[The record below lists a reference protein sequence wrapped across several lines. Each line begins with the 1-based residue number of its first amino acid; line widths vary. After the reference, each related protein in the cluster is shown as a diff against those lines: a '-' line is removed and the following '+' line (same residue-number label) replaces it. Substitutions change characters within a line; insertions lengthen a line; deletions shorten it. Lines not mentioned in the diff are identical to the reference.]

1 MRKRYDLNNSI
12 ILFKRLFGIIA
23 VLIIAGG
30 LNTEASVVKA
40 DGVFMDL
47 SQSQIVAEMGAGW
60 NLGNQLEAS
69 TNGYPSETAYGNPI
83 VTEDLIKAV
92 KAAGFK
98 TVRIPVSWL
107 NYIGPG
113 PYYSIDYSW
122 MTRVK
127 EVVDYVVDNDMYA
140 IIDLHNDGAHSV
152 SGSWILTDQSD
163 QDAIRTKF
171 SAVWYQIAT
180 TFKDYDEHLIFES
193 MNEVGVESA
202 NDIIRANQL
211 ISSYNQVFVDTVRV
225 AGGNNDKRW
234 LVVPGWI
241 TNIDYTTGD
250 YGFTL
255 PMDYNLSSQ
264 VPSGEKRIMV
274 SAHYYTPWEFAG
286 SEDDI
291 VTQWGDMADPGKSIF
306 WANEDYLNSQFY
318 KLYDKFTSQGY
329 PVVLGEYGSIDKSSA
344 DAMNTDSR
352 AYYANTLSE
361 YAKIYGC
368 VPIIWDN
375 GFNGNYGF
383 GLFDRQSASYP
394 VTQPEIIGAIMYYYG
409 NSSQLTISLNKTSM
423 TLRPSDEPV
432 TLTATLTPAGAGD
445 WVEWSSSN
453 SEVASVDRF
462 GVVEAKT
469 AGTTVIRAAINGQS
483 ATSTVTVLPYTETT
497 IYEYNENNSGTDFST
512 SDTTWFTDAYDRDLI
527 TIKYAYTDVTKA
539 GWNILGWGATVSGTW
554 GNGPVYAASTTE
566 PTGITSVTTTVGELK
581 TALGISSGSEVSFLQ
596 LVAYNSGQL
605 REIKLI
611 QW

>member
-1 MRKRYDLNNSI
+1 MKKRYSLDKEKL
-12 ILFKRLFGIIA
+12 LCKRFLCGVMIALIA
-23 VLIIAGG
+23 VGC
-30 LNTEASVVKA
+30 LNTEVSVVKA
-40 DGVFMDL
+40 DGVFTHL

-69 TNGYPSETAYGNPI
+69 MNGYPSETAYGNPV
-83 VTEDLIKAV
+83 VTENLIKAV

-107 NYIGPG
+107 NYIGPE

-152 SGSWILTDQSD
+152 TGSWILTDSSE
-163 QDAIRTKF
+163 QDAIRKKF

-180 TFKDYDEHLIFES
+180 TFKDYDEHVIFES

-291 VTQWGDMADPGKSIF
+291 VTQWGDMADPGKSIS
-306 WANEDYLNSQFY
+306 WANEDYLNAQFY
-318 KLYDKFTSQGY
+318 KLYDKFTSKGY
-329 PVVLGEYGSIDKSSA
+329 PVVIGEYGSVDKSAA
-344 DAMNTDSR
+344 DSMNTESR
-352 AYYANTLSE
+352 AYYANALSE

-383 GLFDRQSASYP
+383 GLFNRQSASYP
-394 VTQPEIIGAIMYYYG
+394 VTQPEIVGAIMYYYG
-409 NSSQLTISLNKTSM
+409 EQSQSTISLNKTSM
-423 TLRPSDEPV
+423 TLRPGDEPV
-432 TLTATLTPAGAGD
+432 TLIATLTPAGASD
-445 WVEWSSSN
+445 WIEWSSSN

-462 GVVEAKT
+462 GVVTAKT
-469 AGTTVIRAAINGQS
+469 AGLTVITAANNGKS
-483 ATSTVTVLPYTETT
+483 ATSAVTVSPYTETI
-497 IYEYNENNSGTDFST
+497 IYENNAGTDFST

-527 TIKYAYTDVTKA
+527 TIKYTCTDATKA

-554 GNGPVYAASTTE
+554 KNGPVYAASMSDS
-566 PTGITSVTTTVGELK
+566 TGITSVTTTVGELK
-581 TALGISSGSEVSFLQ
+581 TALGISSSTEISFLQ
-596 LVAYNSGQL
+596 LGAYNSGQV

>member
-1 MRKRYDLNNSI
+1 MKKRYSLGKI
-12 ILFKRLFGIIA
+12 KILCKRFLLGVMIA
-23 VLIIAGG
+23 LIVVGC
-30 LNTEASVVKA
+30 LNTEASVAKA
-40 DGVFMDL
+40 DGVFTNL

-83 VTEDLIKAV
+83 VTENMIKVV

-107 NYIGPG
+107 NYIGSE
-113 PYYSIDYSW
+113 PYYSIDHSW

-152 SGSWILTDQSD
+152 TGSWILTDSSE
-163 QDAIRTKF
+163 QDAIRKKF

-180 TFKDYDEHLIFES
+180 TFKDYDEHVIFES

-286 SEDDI
+286 SEDDY
-291 VTQWGDMADPGKSIF
+291 VTQWGDMADSGKSIS
-306 WANEDYLNSQFY
+306 WANEDYLNAQFY
-318 KLYDKFTSQGY
+318 KLYEKFTSQGY
-329 PVVLGEYGSIDKSSA
+329 PVVIGEYGSVDKSEA
-344 DAMNTDSR
+344 DSMNTDSR
-352 AYYANTLSE
+352 TYYANTLSE

-383 GLFDRQSASYP
+383 GLFNRQSVSYP

-409 NSSQLTISLNKTSM
+409 DQSQSTISLNKTSL
-423 TLRPSDEPV
+423 TLRPGDEPI
-432 TLTATLTPAGAGD
+432 TLIATLTPAGAND

-462 GVVEAKT
+462 GVVTAKT
-469 AGTTVIRAAINGQS
+469 AGTTVITAANNGY
-483 ATSTVTVLPYTETT
+483 STNSNVTVSTYTETT
-497 IYEYNENNSGTDFST
+497 IYENNSGTGFST

-527 TIKYAYTDVTKA
+527 TIKYTYTDATKA

-554 GNGPVYAASTTE
+554 KNGPVYAASMTD

-596 LVAYNSGQL
+596 LEAYNSGQVQ
-605 REIKLI
+605 EIKLK

>member
-1 MRKRYDLNNSI
+1 M
-12 ILFKRLFGIIA
+12 A
-23 VLIIAGG
+23 VLIAAGS
-30 LNTEASVVKA
+30 LNTEASVVNA
-40 DGVFMDL
+40 DGGFTNL

-69 TNGYPSETAYGNPI
+69 ANGYPSETAYGNPV
-83 VTEDLIKAV
+83 VTENLIKAV

-107 NYIGPG
+107 NYIGSA

-122 MTRVK
+122 MTRVQQ
-127 EVVDYVVDNDMYA
+127 VVDYVVDNDMYA
-140 IIDLHNDGAHSV
+140 IIDLHNDGAHSIP
-152 SGSWILTDQSD
+152 GSWIQTESSD
-163 QDAIRTKF
+163 QDAIRTKL
-171 SAVWYQIAT
+171 SAVWYQIAA
-180 TFKDYDEHLIFES
+180 TFKDYDEHVIFES
-193 MNEVGVESA
+193 LNEVGVESA
-202 NDIIRANQL
+202 NDIIRANQV
-211 ISSYNQVFVDTVRV
+211 INSYNQVFVDTVRV

-241 TNIDYTTGD
+241 TNIDYTADDD

-255 PMDYNLSSQ
+255 PMDYNLSAQ

-286 SEDDI
+286 REDDI
-291 VTQWGDMADPGKSIF
+291 VTQWGAMADPGKSIF
-306 WANEDYLNSQFY
+306 WSNEDYLNAQFY

-329 PVVLGEYGSIDKSSA
+329 PVILGEYGSVDKSAA
-344 DAMNTDSR
+344 DSMNTDSR

-383 GLFDRQSASYP
+383 GLFNRQSASYP

-409 NSSQLTISLNKTSM
+409 NQSQSAISLNKTSM
-423 TLRPSDEPV
+423 TLRLGNKPV
-432 TLTATLTPAGAGD
+432 TLTAALTPAASD

-453 SEVASVDRF
+453 PEVASVDRF
-462 GVVEAKT
+462 GVVKVKT
-469 AGTTVIRAAINGQS
+469 AGTTIITAANNGQS
-483 ATSTVTVLPYTETT
+483 ATSTVAVSPYIETE
-497 IYEYNENNSGTDFST
+497 IYENNSGTGFST
-512 SDTTWFTDAYDRDLI
+512 SDTSWFTDAYDRDLI
-527 TIKYAYTDVTKA
+527 TIEYTCTDAAKA

-554 GNGPVYAASTTE
+554 KNGPVYAASTTD

-581 TALGISSGSEVSFLQ
+581 TALGISSGSDISFLQ
-596 LVAYNSGQL
+596 LGAYNSGQV
-605 REIKLI
+605 RGIKLI

>member
-1 MRKRYDLNNSI
+1 MRKSYRVGKTS
-12 ILFKRLFGIIA
+12 ILFKSLFGVMG
-23 VLIIAGG
+23 VLLIVRC
-30 LNTEASVVKA
+30 LNTETSVVKA
-40 DGVFMDL
+40 DGAFPNL

-69 TNGYPSETAYGNPI
+69 ADGYPSETAYGNPV
-83 VTEDLIKAV
+83 VTENLIKAV

-107 NYIGPG
+107 NYIGPA

-152 SGSWILTDQSD
+152 TGSWILTDSSNQE
-163 QDAIRTKF
+163 AIRTKF
-171 SAVWYQIAT
+171 SAAWYQIAVA
-180 TFKDYDEHLIFES
+180 FKDYDEHVIFES

-202 NDIIRANQL
+202 DDIIRANQA
-211 ISSYNQVFVDTVRV
+211 INSYNQVFVDTVRV

-241 TNIDYTTGD
+241 TNIDYTAGD

-274 SAHYYTPWEFAG
+274 SAHYYTPWEFSG
-286 SEDDI
+286 SENDV
-291 VTQWGDMADPGKSIF
+291 VTQWGDMADISKSIP
-306 WANEDYLNSQFY
+306 WANENYLNAQFY

-409 NSSQLTISLNKTSM
+409 NPSQSTISMNKTNM
-423 TLRPSDEPV
+423 TLRPGDEPV
-432 TLTATLTPAGAGD
+432 SLTATLTPAGTGD
-445 WVEWSSSN
+445 WIEWSSSN

-462 GVVEAKT
+462 GVVKAKT
-469 AGTTVIRAAINGQS
+469 AGTTVITAAINGQS

-497 IYEYNENNSGTDFST
+497 IYQYNEYNSETGFST
-512 SDTTWFTDAYDRDLI
+512 SDTAWFRDAYDRDLI
-527 TIKYAYTDVTKA
+527 TFEYAYTDATKA
-539 GWNILGWGATVSGTW
+539 GWNILGWGAAVSGTW
-554 GNGPVYAASTTE
+554 RNGPVYAASMTN
-566 PTGITSVTTTVGELK
+566 PTGITSVTTTAGELK
-581 TALGISSGSEVSFLQ
+581 SALGITPGSDVSFLQ
-596 LVAYNSGQL
+596 LAAYNSGQL
-605 REIKLI
+605 RKVKLI

>member
-1 MRKRYDLNNSI
+1 MRKRYSLGKAN
-12 ILFKRLFGIIA
+12 ILFKRLFGVMA
-23 VLIIAGG
+23 VLIVVVGS

-40 DGVFMDL
+40 DGVFTNL

-69 TNGYPSETAYGNPI
+69 VNGYPSETAYGNPV
-83 VTEDLIKAV
+83 VTENLIKAV

-107 NYIGPG
+107 DYIGSA

-127 EVVDYVVDNDMYA
+127 QVVDYVVDNDMYA

-152 SGSWILTDQSD
+152 TGSWILTESSD
-163 QDAIRTKF
+163 QDAIRTKL

-180 TFKDYDEHLIFES
+180 TFKDYDEHVIFES
-193 MNEVGVESA
+193 MNEVGVESS
-202 NDIIRANQL
+202 NDINRANQE

-286 SEDDI
+286 SEDDNI
-291 VTQWGDMADPGKSIF
+291 TQWGDMADPGKSIS
-306 WANEDYLNSQFY
+306 WANESYLNSQFY
-318 KLYDKFTSQGY
+318 KLYDKFTSKGY
-329 PVVLGEYGSIDKSSA
+329 PVVIGEYGSIDKSAA
-344 DAMNTDSR
+344 DPMNTDSR

-368 VPIIWDN
+368 VPVIWDS

-383 GLFDRQSASYP
+383 GLFNRQSASYP

-409 NSSQLTISLNKTSM
+409 NPSQSTISLNKTSL
-423 TLRPSDEPV
+423 TLRPGDEPV
-432 TLTATLTPAGAGD
+432 ALTATLAPAGASD

-462 GVVEAKT
+462 GVVKAKT
-469 AGTTVIRAAINGQS
+469 AGTTVITAAINGQS
-483 ATSTVTVLPYTETT
+483 ATCTVTVTPYTETT
-497 IYEYNENNSGTDFST
+497 IYENNSGTGFST

-527 TIKYAYTDVTKA
+527 TIEYTCTDATKA

-554 GNGPVYAASTTE
+554 KNGPVYAASTTD

-581 TALGISSGSEVSFLQ
+581 TALGISSGSDVSFLQ
-596 LVAYNSGQL
+596 LGAYNSGQV
-605 REIKLI
+605 RKIKLI

>member
-1 MRKRYDLNNSI
+1 MRKSYRIGKANIS
-12 ILFKRLFGIIA
+12 FKRLIGVWV
-23 VLIIAGG
+23 VLLVIGW
-30 LNTEASVVKA
+30 LNSEASVVKA
-40 DGVFMDL
+40 EGVFTDL

-69 TNGYPSETAYGNPI
+69 ANGYPSETAYGNPV
-83 VTEDLIKAV
+83 VTEELIKAV

-107 NYIGPG
+107 NYIGPA

-152 SGSWILTDQSD
+152 TGSWLLTDSSD
-163 QDAIRTKF
+163 QDTIRTKF

-180 TFKDYDEHLIFES
+180 TFKDYDEHVIFES

-202 NDIIRANQL
+202 HDIIGANQV

-225 AGGNNDKRW
+225 TGGNNDKRW

-286 SEDDI
+286 SEDDN
-291 VTQWGDMADPGKSIF
+291 VTQWGEMAGPGKSIF
-306 WANEDYLNSQFY
+306 WSNEDYLNAQFY

-329 PVVLGEYGSIDKSSA
+329 PVVIGEYGSIDKSAA
-344 DAMNTDSR
+344 DSMNTDSR
-352 AYYANTLSE
+352 AYYANKLSE

-368 VPIIWDN
+368 VPVIWDN
-375 GFNGNYGF
+375 GYNGNYGF

-409 NSSQLTISLNKTSM
+409 NQSQSTISLNKTSV
-423 TLRPSDEPV
+423 TLRSDDEPV
-432 TLTATLTPAGAGD
+432 ALIATLIPASAGD

-453 SEVASVDRF
+453 TEVASVDRF
-462 GVVEAKT
+462 GVVTPKT
-469 AGTTVIRAAINGQS
+469 AGTTVITAATNGRS
-483 ATSTVTVLPYTETT
+483 TTSTVTVLPHTETT
-497 IYEYNENNSGTDFST
+497 IYENNDNNSGTGFST

-527 TIKYAYTDVTKA
+527 TFKYAYTDPAKA
-539 GWNILGWGATVSGTW
+539 GWNILGWGAAVSGTW
-554 GNGPVYAASTTE
+554 RNGPVYAASTTN
-566 PTGITSVTTTVGELK
+566 PTGIISVTTTVGELK
-581 TALGISSGSEVSFLQ
+581 TALGIASGSDVSFLQ
-596 LVAYNSGQL
+596 LVTYNSGQL

>member
-1 MRKRYDLNNSI
+1 MRKRSRLVKAKISFKSLLGVMA
-12 ILFKRLFGIIA
+12 ILIVVGY
-23 VLIIAGG
+23 
-30 LNTEASVVKA
+30 LNTETSVAKA
-40 DGVFMDL
+40 DGVFTNL

-69 TNGYPSETAYGNPI
+69 ADGYPSETAYGNPV

-107 NYIGPG
+107 NYIGPA

-140 IIDLHNDGAHSV
+140 IINLHNDGAHSV
-152 SGSWILTDQSD
+152 PGSWINTESSD

-193 MNEVGVESA
+193 LNEVGVESA
-202 NDIIRANQL
+202 NDIIRANQV

-225 AGGNNDKRW
+225 TGGNNDKRW
-234 LVVPGWI
+234 LLVPGWI

-255 PMDYNLSSQ
+255 PMDYNLSSE

-286 SEDDI
+286 SEDDHI
-291 VTQWGDMADPGKSIF
+291 TQWGDMADPGKSIS
-306 WANEDYLNSQFY
+306 WANEDYLNAQFY

-329 PVVLGEYGSIDKSSA
+329 PVVIGEYGSIDKSAA
-344 DAMNTDSR
+344 DPMNTESR
-352 AYYANTLSE
+352 AYYANTVSE

-368 VPIIWDN
+368 IPIIWDN

-383 GLFDRQSASYP
+383 GLFNRQSASYP
-394 VTQPEIIGAIMYYYG
+394 VTQPEIISAIMYYYG
-409 NSSQLTISLNKTSM
+409 DQSQSTITLNKTSM
-423 TLRPSDEPV
+423 TLRPGDEPV
-432 TLTATLTPAGAGD
+432 TLTAALTPAGASD
-445 WVEWSSSN
+445 WIEWSSSN

-462 GVVEAKT
+462 GVVRAKT
-469 AGTTVIRAAINGQS
+469 AGTTVITAAINGRS

-497 IYEYNENNSGTDFST
+497 IYENNDNNSGTGFST

-527 TIKYAYTDVTKA
+527 VIEYAYMDATKA

-554 GNGPVYAASTTE
+554 RNGPVYAASMS
-566 PTGITSVTTTVGELK
+566 PPPAITSVTTTVGELK
-581 TALGISSGSEVSFLQ
+581 TALGISPGSDVSFLQ
-596 LVAYNSGQL
+596 LGSYNSGQV
-605 REIKLI
+605 RKIKLI